1 LFVCFHDD
9 PPAPLS
15 SSSLSRRPPPP
26 PQKPSPYTQRDQ
38 LDATADWDYAAF
50 LSRDLE
56 QYLRDS
62 AEFMAEA
69 YGGGG
74 SGGGGGGQA

>member
-1 LFVCFHDD
+1 VSLFYSFADVPFS
-9 PPAPLS
+9 PPLRLVGLGVA
-15 SSSLSRRPPPP
+15 RPPENHFPLLF
-26 PQKPSPYTQRDQ
+26 RDQ
-38 LDATADWDYAAF
+38 LEAEGPDWDYAAF

-69 YGGGG
+69 WPDDG
-74 SGGGGGGQA
+74 AA

>member
-1 LFVCFHDD
+1 MTDRISVLVVEDEPIILID
-9 PPAPLS
+9 IA
-15 SSSLSRRPPPP
+15 
-26 PQKPSPYTQRDQ
+26 DQ
-38 LDATADWDYAAF
+38 LEAEGPDWDYAAF

-69 YGGGG
+69 WPDDG
-74 SGGGGGGQA
+74 AA